1 MRSSVAT
8 LPRRRAT
15 AALPLVRRLAPD
27 DLPQLMRLCAE
38 LAEEQAL
45 PAEAE
50 PRIELL
56 EALFDAPVRTWV
68 WVAEQHGQLAGFIA
82 ASAGLAFPQQ
92 RYHLSIDALHVSA
105 PWREDGIADALLTFA
120 RARAV
125 ELDCVQ
131 LRGPQQAVSELSATG
146 PRAPLVRLAQTHAR
160 QN

>member
-1 MRSSVAT
+1 MKTSVAT

-15 AALPLVRRLAPD
+15 ADRPLIRRITRGD
-27 DLPQLMRLCAE
+27 VPQLMTLCAE

-45 PAEAE
+45 PSAAM
-50 PRIELL
+50 PRLELL

-68 WVAEQHGQLAGFIA
+68 WVAEHHDRLVGFIA

-105 PWREDGIADALLTFA
+105 PWREDGIAEALLTFA
-120 RARAV
+120 GARAV

-131 LRGPQQAVSELSATG
+131 LRGPQQAMADLPATG
-146 PRAPLVRLAQTHAR
+146 SRPPLVRVAQTRVR